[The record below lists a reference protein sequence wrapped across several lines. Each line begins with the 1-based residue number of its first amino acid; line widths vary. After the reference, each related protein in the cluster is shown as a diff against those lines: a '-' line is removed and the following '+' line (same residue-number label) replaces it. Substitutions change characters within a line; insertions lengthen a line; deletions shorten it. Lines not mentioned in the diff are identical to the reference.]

1 MSCSDFVAALDLIQE
16 AKAVL
21 ASGLLRLYYASVKAL
36 LRLCSGSVT
45 PLLRLCY
52 ASVKALLR

>member
-21 ASGLLRLYYASVKAL
+21 ASGLLRLYSE
-36 LRLCSGSVT
+36 
-45 PLLRLCY
+45 P
-52 ASVKALLR
+52 